1 MAAVS
6 LKKLVDA
13 AAQPRGTMQFIV
25 RFCGLAFVVLSILAA
40 VAFVAPAAGSATEKE
55 QAEGASRIAKL
66 IEQLG
71 SDDFGA
77 RERAQSELAQAGLE
91 AYDALHAAQ
100 SHHDPEIALRARY
113 LVRSMS
119 VRWFADSDS
128 PKVIAIL
135 KEYGDLQEA
144 ERRNRIDKLAALEDR
159 LGVIPLIRLS
169 RFETSDPLSKYAALQ
184 ILEVS
189 PPEDPAAKTKLAK
202 DINAIVGDSK
212 RTAAVWLRL
221 YARAIA
227 DPAPTLAEWEQA
239 AQAEH
244 AALAKTPERTSREIV
259 RDLYRYQA
267 DLLTRLRRSDEAFAV
282 MRRTFSLIEGAADQ
296 VQETVDW
303 LTYRQA
309 WPVARE
315 VLEKFDAVV
324 QDNPDLLYRLASIY
338 DKLGQPDKA
347 NDTAAKALSIHPEAL
362 TDHLLTGKKLEE
374 TPGLVKWA
382 EAEYRHVMQSTT
394 LGSKEDFR
402 ARYSLAEL
410 LHDRLQE
417 LPAAETLKEPCDL
430 LAKDENIK
438 ANCENAFPTL
448 GADHVVARMH
458 YFFACHSHEQGNTAK
473 EREHLQAAIDSAGDD
488 ADVLIAMYRLPQADE
503 EWKAMTKEKIETT
516 TAEYLR
522 EVEERRAGV
531 EGADN
536 EHSRNEAQRM
546 YAIACNQY
554 AWLVGNTFG
563 DHPEAV
569 KLSQESVKI
578 AQQLIVLKPSVA
590 GFLDTLGRAFYGA
603 GDVAN
608 AVKHQAM
615 AVSLSPHS
623 GQIRRQL
630 EFFKSEAKKRGIELT
645 PERSAP

>member
-1 MAAVS
+1 
-6 LKKLVDA
+6 
-13 AAQPRGTMQFIV
+13 MQFIV
-25 RFCGLAFVVLSILAA
+25 RSCCLSLIAFGTLTSAIPSASAA
-40 VAFVAPAAGSATEKE
+40 ATAAEKE
-55 QAEGASRIAKL
+55 EAEGASRIAKL

-119 VRWFADSDS
+119 VRWFADADS
-128 PKVIAIL
+128 PKVVAIL

-144 ERRNRIDKLAALEDR
+144 ERRNRIDRLAALEDR
-159 LGVIPLIRLS
+159 LGLTALIRLS
-169 RFETSDPLSKYAALQ
+169 RFETSDPLAKYAALQ
-184 ILEVS
+184 ILELS
-189 PPEDPAAKTKLAK
+189 PPDDAAAKAQIAK
-202 DINAIVGDSK
+202 DINTIVGNSK

-221 YARAIA
+221 YARTIV
-227 DPAPTLAEWEQA
+227 DPLPTLAEWDQA

-267 DLLTRLRRSDEAFAV
+267 DLLTHLRRSDEAFAV

-303 LTYRQA
+303 LTYRHA
-309 WPVARE
+309 WPVA
-315 VLEKFDAVV
+315 LEALQKFDAVV
-324 QDNPDLLYRLASIY
+324 QDNPRLLYRLANVY
-338 DKLGQPDKA
+338 ARLDQPDKA
-347 NDTAAKALSIHPEAL
+347 NETAAKALAVRPGPEAL
-362 TDHLLTGKKLEE
+362 DDHLLIGKMLEE
-374 TPGLVKWA
+374 TPGLVKFA

-394 LGSKEDFR
+394 LGSKHDFR
-402 ARYSLAEL
+402 ARFSLAEL

-417 LPAAETLKEPCDL
+417 LPAAETLKEAYDL
-430 LAKDENIK
+430 LAKDENAK
-438 ANCENAFPTL
+438 SNCESVLPSVEMFIS
-448 GADHVVARMH
+448 RMN
-458 YFFACHSHEQGNTAK
+458 YFFACHFHDQGDTAK
-473 EREHLQAAIDSAGDD
+473 ERDYLKAAIDASGED
-488 ADVLIAMYRLPQADE
+488 ADVLIAMYRLAQADD
-503 EWKAMTKEKIETT
+503 EWKAMTKEKIEAA

-522 EVEERRAGV
+522 DVEERRASV
-531 EGADN
+531 DGADN
-536 EHSRNEAQRM
+536 EHSREDAQRY
-546 YAIACNQY
+546 YAVACNQY

-563 DHPEAV
+563 DHQTAV

-578 AQQLIVLKPSVA
+578 AQQLVVLKPSVA

-603 GDVAN
+603 GDVVN
-608 AVKHQAM
+608 AVKHQSM
-615 AVSLSPHS
+615 AAALSPQS

-630 EFFKSEAKKRGIELT
+630 EFFKAEAKKRGIEL
-645 PERSAP
+645 PAESSAP